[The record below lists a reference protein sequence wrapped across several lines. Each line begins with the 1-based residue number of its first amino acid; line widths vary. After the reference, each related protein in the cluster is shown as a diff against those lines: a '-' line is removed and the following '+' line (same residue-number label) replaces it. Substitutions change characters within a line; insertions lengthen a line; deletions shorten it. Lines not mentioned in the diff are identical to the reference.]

1 MMRRPTHLRLETRM
15 IDALH
20 RLLTD
25 EEGQDLVEYILIT
38 AFIAVVS
45 WVAIQTT
52 GLSVSGLWD
61 VVEVA
66 MEDVVTLM

>member
-1 MMRRPTHLRLETRM
+1 M

-25 EEGQDLVEYILIT
+25 EEGQDLVEYVLIT
-38 AFIAVVS
+38 AFIAVVC

-52 GLSVSGLWD
+52 GLSISGLWD
-61 VVEVA
+61 VVEIA